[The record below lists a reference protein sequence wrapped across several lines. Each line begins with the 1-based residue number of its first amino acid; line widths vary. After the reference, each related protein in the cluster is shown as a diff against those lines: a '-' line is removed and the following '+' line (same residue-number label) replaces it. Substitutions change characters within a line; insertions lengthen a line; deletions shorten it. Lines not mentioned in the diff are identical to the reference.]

1 MKNDNQLK
9 KFLWSCLR
17 GDTDTTEIDLSSWA
31 LLKPC
36 FSSQNYQRC
45 MLLFC
50 HFSHVLCLK
59 LQLYKLLC
67 KTMLSQLKQKSL
79 PIFYDEGVFRLVLN
93 IYLKCPEEFKTL
105 MPMLGGFHT
114 AGLSM
119 NILCVG
125 DKLPM
130 EEHLF
135 KNTTGNLLPTLRF
148 LGGLYNFRNFV
159 IILSLM

>member
-1 MKNDNQLK
+1 MK

-31 LLKPC
+31 GT
-36 FSSQNYQRC
+36 QA
-45 MLLFC
+45 LFFESKLPEM
-50 HFSHVLCLK
+50 HVTFLPFLHVLCLK

-93 IYLKCPEEFKTL
+93 IYLKHPEEFKIF

-119 NILCVG
+119 NIFCAG

-130 EEHLF
+130 EERLF